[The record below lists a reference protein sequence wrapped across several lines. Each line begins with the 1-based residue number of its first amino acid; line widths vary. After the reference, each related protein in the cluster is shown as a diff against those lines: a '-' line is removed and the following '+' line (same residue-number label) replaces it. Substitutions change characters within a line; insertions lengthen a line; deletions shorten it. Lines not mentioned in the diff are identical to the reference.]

1 MWDAATSPI
10 SEVRRISV
18 PEELH
23 PRDHFDVPLMSGTR
37 RTNETLQVR
46 EVLRQHDEEQLKLE

>member
-10 SEVRRISV
+10 SEVRRISA

-37 RTNETLQVR
+37 RTNETLQVG
-46 EVLRQHDEEQLKLE
+46 EVLRQHD